1 MLKCGTD
8 GGFKLN
14 DPLIDGCGSFKY
26 GNDQLKL
33 NFDRIA
39 LIAFPTAVF
48 AALIG
53 VVIAVLIAFHVEDV
67 ADFTLFH
74 TELIVDLIP
83 LIADVTADFAGKFYQ
98 IPGNYF
104 SRKDIRSVL
113 CCSVLHR
120 IITQTCL

>member
-74 TELIVDLIP
+74 TELIQCVVKP
-83 LIADVTADFAGKFYQ
+83 LASAMGI
-98 IPGNYF
+98 
-104 SRKDIRSVL
+104 
-113 CCSVLHR
+113 
-120 IITQTCL
+120 

>member
-14 DPLIDGCGSFKY
+14 DPLIDGCGSFKC

-83 LIADVTADFAGKFYQ
+83 LIADVTADFAALIGVVTAVFTA
-98 IPGNYF
+98 F
-104 SRKDIRSVL
+104 HAVDVW
-113 CCSVLHR
+113 C
-120 IITQTCL
+120 